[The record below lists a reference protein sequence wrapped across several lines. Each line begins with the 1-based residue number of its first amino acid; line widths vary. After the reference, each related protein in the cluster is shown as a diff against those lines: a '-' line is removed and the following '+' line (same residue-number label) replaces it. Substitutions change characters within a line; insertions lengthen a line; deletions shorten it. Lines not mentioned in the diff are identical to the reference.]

1 MVGHYW
7 LRNPELSPTQE
18 IGDDIRN
25 TLKKVKQCA
34 HKVKTAELISP
45 NGKFTDLLVIGIGG
59 SALGPQFV
67 GKALASPSGDD
78 LIAHFFDNTD
88 PDGIDY
94 TLSQIGNRLATTLVL
109 VISKSGGTAETR
121 NGMLEAQHAFQKQGL
136 DFSKHAIAVTGEQQ
150 TSSNCQGGELDRL
163 FSDVGLGGRTDQ

>member
-1 MVGHYW
+1 M
-7 LRNPELSPTQE
+7 
-18 IGDDIRN
+18 
-25 TLKKVKQCA
+25 
-34 HKVKTAELISP
+34 
-45 NGKFTDLLVIGIGG
+45 
-59 SALGPQFV
+59 
-67 GKALASPSGDD
+67 ASPSGDD

-136 DFSKHAIAVTGEQQ
+136 DFSKHAIAVTGENSKLHQIAKEE
-150 TSSNCQGGELDRL
+150 NWID
-163 FSDVGLGGRTDQ
+163 FFPMWDWVGGRTSETAAVGLLPAALQGFNIDQLLDGAARMDQLTRSKTPSGTQRSCSHLAGFI